1 MRDNTGWDETF
12 VEAKV
17 TYHIEIEGTSIL
29 VRNVPARLN
38 VETGERLFSPEI
50 VERLQEIVRSERRP
64 VSLIET
70 PVYEY
75 A

>member
-50 VERLQEIVRSERRP
+50 VERLQKIVRSERHP
-64 VSLIET
+64 VRLIET

>member
-17 TYHIEIEGTSIL
+17 IYHIELEGTSIL

-38 VETGERLFSPEI
+38 VETGERLFSHEI
-50 VERLQEIVRSERRP
+50 VERLQEIVRSERHP
-64 VSLIET
+64 VRLIET

>member
-1 MRDNTGWDETF
+1 MCDNTGWDETF
-12 VEAKV
+12 VETKV

-38 VETGERLFSPEI
+38 VETGERMFSPEI
-50 VERLQEIVRSERRP
+50 IERLQEIVRNKRLPAR
-64 VSLIET
+64 LIKT

>member
-1 MRDNTGWDETF
+1 MCDNTGWDETF
-12 VEAKV
+12 VETKV

-38 VETGERLFSPEI
+38 VETGERMFS
-50 VERLQEIVRSERRP
+50 RP
-64 VSLIET
+64 KLLSACRKSFEASAF
-70 PVYEY
+70 PP